1 MHAKFH
7 DHRSWGSGD
16 IHADKQIQVED
27 LLYRFWGEFLNDDW
41 WQFSSANGSLK
52 YWRSR
57 RIIPFHST
65 TLQRGLRKSRYK
77 GTNRGTKGTIL
88 NQSLLR
94 LLLVPQFPQKKYDF
108 GDVHVPRF
116 PYWKKLKNRGTNCVN
131 SNSKDTL
138 KLSFSTVWKN

>member
-1 MHAKFH
+1 M
-7 DHRSWGSGD
+7 
-16 IHADKQIQVED
+16 
-27 LLYRFWGEFLNDDW
+27 
-41 WQFSSANGSLK
+41 
-52 YWRSR
+52 
-57 RIIPFHST
+57 
-65 TLQRGLRKSRYK
+65 GLRKSRYK

-138 KLSFSTVWKN
+138 SFLILSSFFLRLRQHRTHVHFLYVLKFCAKLAKLQIFKKNQHEIEF